1 MSNTHPTT
9 TSLSEGKEDEAGGP
23 NKPPFFSQD
32 GSEKPP
38 PKSLKFKL
46 TVLFLA
52 LVTVVGSMDAV
63 IVGSALAAIAHDLQS
78 SSVESFWVGTSFLL
92 AQTVTIPL
100 YGTTS
105 EIFGRKGPILIA
117 ISIFLLGSILCATA
131 QTITWLIG
139 ARVVQGIGAGGMIQL
154 VQVILSDISTMSE
167 RGLYMAIA
175 AFAWALGT
183 NIGIPIGGAI
193 GERTSWRWIF
203 YINIP
208 VCVICIAGLLYAM
221 QLQHD
226 TSSFVK
232 KLGMLDWVGLGVFSC
247 ASTLFLVGLT
257 SGGVSHPWGSAAI
270 LAPLVLGAVLFF
282 VFIGTQWRVSKTP
295 MTPLRIFN
303 DRSAIAGFVT
313 SFLHGLVFWC
323 MTYYIIVF
331 FLGALQH
338 SVLHAALE
346 TMTCIAYSAPAGL
359 VASMLVKRTQHFKYI
374 IVVGWALLAA
384 GMGSNITMR
393 PDSSKAILYGPR
405 VLISLGGG
413 LLFPTPIFAVQARQ
427 HGDDIGIATSVQ
439 VFARSMGT
447 AFGVGLGGVIFQNQ
461 WSKCV
466 DAAVAAG
473 RIPLKYIVGSNGAE
487 TAYALIRTFP
497 GAVQEVYRGVYADS
511 LATMWYIMMGLSVL
525 GFLVS
530 LVVGRDDVVS
540 GGLAGK
546 QNFRDDKEEVD
557 MERGK

>member
-1 MSNTHPTT
+1 MSSKGPTT
-9 TSLSEGKEDEAGGP
+9 TSLSEGKEDEEGQLDTSTA
-23 NKPPFFSQD
+23 SQD
-32 GSEKPP
+32 GNEKPQ

-46 TVLFLA
+46 TVFFLA

-63 IVGSALAAIAHDLQS
+63 IVGSALEAIAKDLQS

-92 AQTVTIPL
+92 SQTVMIPL

-105 EIFGRKGPILIA
+105 EIFGRKWPILIA
-117 ISIFLLGSILCATA
+117 LSIFLFGSILCATA

-175 AFAWALGT
+175 AFAWSLGT

-193 GERTSWRWIF
+193 GERTTWRWIF

-208 VCVICIAGLLYAM
+208 VCVICIVGLLYAL
-221 QLQHD
+221 QLQND

-232 KLGMLDWVGLGVFSC
+232 KLGMLDWMGLGVFTC

-257 SGGVSHPWGSAAI
+257 SGGVSHPWNSAAV
-270 LAPLVLGAVLFF
+270 LAPLVLGAILFF
-282 VFIGTQWRVSKTP
+282 VFILTQWRVSKRPT
-295 MTPLRIFN
+295 MPLRIFN
-303 DRSAIAGFVT
+303 DRSAIVGFVT

-323 MTYYIIVF
+323 VTYYMIVF

-338 SVLHAALE
+338 SVLHASLE

-359 VASMLVKRTQHFKYI
+359 VASMVVKRTQHFKYI

-384 GMGSNITMR
+384 GMGSNVTMH
-393 PDSSKAILYGPR
+393 PDSSKAMLYGPR
-405 VLISLGGG
+405 VLVSLGGG
-413 LLFPTPIFAVQARQ
+413 LLFPTPIFAVQACQ
-427 HGDDIGIATSVQ
+427 HGDDIGIATSIQ

-461 WSKCV
+461 WSKEV
-466 DAAVAAG
+466 NSAVVAG
-473 RIPLKYIVGSNGAE
+473 RIPHEFIVESNVAE
-487 TAYALIRTFP
+487 TAYAVIRKFP
-497 GAVQEVYRGVYADS
+497 EAVQEAYRGVYADS
-511 LATMWYIMMGLSVL
+511 LATMWYVMMGLSVV
-525 GFLVS
+525 GFMVS
-530 LVVGRDDVVS
+530 LVVGRDDVIS

-546 QNFRDDKEEVD
+546 QNFRDEEKEGDAEG
-557 MERGK
+557 GK

>member
-1 MSNTHPTT
+1 MASTPPGAEQPTMSNKRPAT
-9 TSLSEGKEDEAGGP
+9 TSLLEGKADKEDSLDRP
-23 NKPPFFSQD
+23 ISSSQD
-32 GSEKPP
+32 ENEKPQ

-46 TVLFLA
+46 TVFFLA

-63 IVGSALAAIAHDLQS
+63 IVGSALAAIAQDLQS

-92 AQTVTIPL
+92 SQTVTIPL

-105 EIFGRKGPILIA
+105 EIFGRKWPILIA

-175 AFAWALGT
+175 AFAWSLGT

-193 GERTSWRWIF
+193 GERTTWRWIF

-208 VCVICIAGLLYAM
+208 VCVICIVGLLYAL

-232 KLGMLDWVGLGVFSC
+232 KLGMLDWAGLGVFTC

-257 SGGVSHPWGSAAI
+257 SGGCFASVGFGRCPGS
-270 LAPLVLGAVLFF
+270 
-282 VFIGTQWRVSKTP
+282 WRVSKRP
-295 MTPLRIFN
+295 MMPLRIFN
-303 DRSAIAGFVT
+303 DRSAIVGFVT

-323 MTYYIIVF
+323 LTYYMIVF

-338 SVLHAALE
+338 SVLHASLE

-384 GMGSNITMR
+384 GMGTNITMH
-393 PDSSKAILYGPR
+393 PDSSKAMLYGPR

-427 HGDDIGIATSVQ
+427 HGDDIGIATSIQ
-439 VFARSMGT
+439 VFTRSMGT

-461 WSKCV
+461 WSKEV
-466 DAAVAAG
+466 DSAVTAG
-473 RIPLKYIVGSNGAE
+473 RIPHDLIVGSNVAE
-487 TAYALIRTFP
+487 TAYEVIRKFP
-497 GAVQEVYRGVYADS
+497 EAVQEAYRGDS
-511 LATMWYIMMGLSVL
+511 LATMWYVMMGLSIA
-525 GFLVS
+525 GFVVS
-530 LVVGRDDVVS
+530 LVGRNDVIS
-540 GGLAGK
+540 GGLTGK
-546 QNFRDDKEEVD
+546 QNFKDEKKGDLEGGRS
-557 MERGK
+557 G